1 MKQVMCRACTPNR
14 IDVVLQEIQAVDRL
28 FPALDQVEMQLA
40 CKHVLDGISNNRN
53 NGPVGATT
61 PSLQIPASQAATAT
75 APMDSGFQARESP
88 QDGGHVHEPKPEWL
102 QQRDS
107 LDPWIL
113 ENLNDGPRRLRM
125 VKMLTNMA
133 APFRYGASKV
143 IKTLGNLNSEN
154 VS

>member
-1 MKQVMCRACTPNR
+1 
-14 IDVVLQEIQAVDRL
+14 
-28 FPALDQVEMQLA
+28 
-40 CKHVLDGISNNRN
+40 
-53 NGPVGATT
+53 
-61 PSLQIPASQAATAT
+61 
-75 APMDSGFQARESP
+75 MDSSLQARESL
-88 QDGGHVHEPKPEWL
+88 QDGGQMQDPQPEWL
-102 QQRDS
+102 QQRDD